1 VARRRH
7 DHNTPNREVDMSRF
21 VSGLCA
27 GAALLALLAGPAL
40 AQKYPLTPLPDDDD
54 REFWWYHQVVDE
66 DVLAAFQEVVG
77 SPAQPVELDLDG
89 PVRIAMIYPSQD
101 VSDAWLRAHISM
113 TKRFEEL
120 GIPIEVTQYASGM
133 GDHQLQAT
141 YTDAV
146 LQEAD
151 SFDYVVFGPTELS
164 MQADNVKA
172 IIDHPDLEVIVLNYD
187 QPPQAW
193 GDEQPLAYTGFS
205 HLAGA
210 LIMCDY
216 ILENVGTEGSYAL
229 IRGTP
234 GSIDD
239 QRSGGFE
246 QCLTE
251 RSDWTKAYEHYANF
265 QREPAYDAANL
276 IMTAY
281 PEVTMIH
288 NASTAMAMGTL
299 SAVLA
304 QDRNEDIFVTAW
316 GGTGDELEALRLGE
330 LDATPMRMGDDWGTS
345 LAEIIRADLE
355 GRADDIPLVFL
366 GRITIVHKD
375 MAPEE
380 IDAMEQEAFRYSGI
394 GTLER

>member
-1 VARRRH
+1 
-7 DHNTPNREVDMSRF
+7 MSRL
-21 VSGLCA
+21 VRGLCA
-27 GAALLALLAGPAL
+27 GTALALLLAAPAL
-40 AQKYPLTPLPDDDD
+40 AQKYPLTALPDDAERD
-54 REFWWYHQVVDE
+54 FWWYHQVVDE

-77 SPAQPVELDLDG
+77 APAEPAGLQLDG

-101 VSDAWLRAHISM
+101 VSDAWLRAYVAMS
-113 TKRFEEL
+113 KRFEEL
-120 GIPIEVTQYASGM
+120 EIPIDVTQYASGM

-141 YTDAV
+141 YTDSV

-151 SFDYVVFGPTELS
+151 SYDYVVFGPTELT

-172 IIDHPDLEVIVLNYD
+172 IIDHPDLEVIVLNFD
-187 QPPQAW
+187 QPPQMW

-216 ILENVGTEGSYAL
+216 VLENVGTSGSYAMV
-229 IRGTP
+229 RGTP

-239 QRSGGFE
+239 QRSGGFRD
-246 QCLTE
+246 CLAE
-251 RSDWTKAYEHYANF
+251 RSDWEMVYEHYGNF
-265 QREPAYDAANL
+265 LREGGFDGTSQIL
-276 IMTAY
+276 TAY

-288 NASTAMAMGTL
+288 NANTAMAMGSL
-299 SAVLA
+299 SAVMA
-304 QDRNEDIFVTAW
+304 QDRNDDIFVTAW
-316 GGTGDELEALRLGE
+316 GGTGDELEAIRLGE

-345 LAEIIRADLE
+345 IAEIIRADLE

-366 GRITIVHKD
+366 GRISIVHKD

-380 IDAMEQEAFRYSGI
+380 IDAMEQEAFRYSGL
-394 GTLER
+394 GTFER